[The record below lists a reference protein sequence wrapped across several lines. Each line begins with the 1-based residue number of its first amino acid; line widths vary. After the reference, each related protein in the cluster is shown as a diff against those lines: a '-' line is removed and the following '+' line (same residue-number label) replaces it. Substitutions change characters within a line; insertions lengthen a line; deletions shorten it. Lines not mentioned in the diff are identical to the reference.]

1 MLFKKRYGKES
12 GKEERGWRGHLT
24 VSGGDKE
31 EYQKEQNCE
40 LSRNRILTSGGNRD
54 SFLQKDHDIRM

>member
-1 MLFKKRYGKES
+1 M
-12 GKEERGWRGHLT
+12 
-24 VSGGDKE
+24 SGGDKE